1 MMMLTNSSR
10 SLLVCTMIALA
21 AAARH
26 VKMVSS
32 FVVPKGFAP
41 SSSII
46 SRNHVQLMSAAES
59 SQDEVHLSIEY
70 CSGCQWML
78 RSTWMAAEILTTFA
92 NDQSLASVSMLPM
105 SPPLSE
111 GGIFRVTAKNSIKEN
126 ANITTL
132 WDRSVEG
139 RFPESKEIKQLIRD
153 LVDPDKDLGH
163 SDKQKGDTDD
173 DSSSSTEND
182 CLECKE
188 RQQQEEDKKQT
199 PHQQTNDITIP
210 HIFYERNKISIEYS
224 TAPVSSSDNGL
235 YRATFLCNELLSC
248 AYERNAW
255 YKRYQKQV
263 DEQSTVEDAPVI
275 LDCVTLVPNRDLND
289 VLKIQLNDGVV
300 IYDHSKESANDYID
314 ASELRKLVTK
324 TMKGD
329 DDEKSIE
336 MMSDDEAEE
345 ARKYFG
351 VF

>member
-1 MMMLTNSSR
+1 
-10 SLLVCTMIALA
+10 MIALA
-21 AAARH
+21 AVARH
-26 VKMVSS
+26 VKIASS
-32 FVVPKGFAP
+32 FVVPRVVAP

-46 SRNHVQLMSAAES
+46 SRKHVQLSAAES
-59 SQDEVHLSIEY
+59 SQHEIHLSIEY

-92 NDQSLASVSMLPM
+92 NDESLASVSMLPM

-111 GGIFRVTAKNSIKEN
+111 GGIFRITAKNSIEEN
-126 ANITTL
+126 ANITML
-132 WDRSVEG
+132 WDRSVQG
-139 RFPESKEIKQLIRD
+139 RFPESKEVKQLIRD
-153 LVDPDKDLGH
+153 LFDPDKDLGH
-163 SDKQKGDTDD
+163 SDKQNDDTDD
-173 DSSSSTEND
+173 DSSSGKEND
-182 CLECKE
+182 CVECTE
-188 RQQQEEDKKQT
+188 QQQQEEDKKQT
-199 PHQQTNDITIP
+199 SQQPTNGKTIP
-210 HIFYERNKISIEYS
+210 DIFYEKNKISIEYS
-224 TAPVSSSDNGL
+224 SAPVSSSDNGL

-255 YKRYQKQV
+255 YKRYQKQE
-263 DEQSTVEDAPVI
+263 DDCTIEDAPTI

-289 VLKIQLNDGVV
+289 ALKIQLNDEVV
-300 IYDHSKESANDYID
+300 IYDHSKESSADDYID

-324 TMKGD
+324 TIKGD

>member
-1 MMMLTNSSR
+1 
-10 SLLVCTMIALA
+10 
-21 AAARH
+21 
-26 VKMVSS
+26 
-32 FVVPKGFAP
+32 
-41 SSSII
+41 
-46 SRNHVQLMSAAES
+46 
-59 SQDEVHLSIEY
+59 
-70 CSGCQWML
+70 
-78 RSTWMAAEILTTFA
+78 MAAEILTTFA
-92 NDQSLASVSMLPM
+92 KDQSLASVSMLPM

-111 GGIFRVTAKNSIKEN
+111 GGIFRVTAKNSIKEDADN
-126 ANITTL
+126 SNITTL

-163 SDKQKGDTDD
+163 SDKQNDSTDD

-188 RQQQEEDKKQT
+188 RQQQEEDKNQT
-199 PHQQTNDITIP
+199 PQQQTNDITIP
-210 HIFYERNKISIEYS
+210 DLFYERNKISIEYS

>member
-1 MMMLTNSSR
+1 
-10 SLLVCTMIALA
+10 
-21 AAARH
+21 
-26 VKMVSS
+26 
-32 FVVPKGFAP
+32 
-41 SSSII
+41 
-46 SRNHVQLMSAAES
+46 
-59 SQDEVHLSIEY
+59 
-70 CSGCQWML
+70 
-78 RSTWMAAEILTTFA
+78 
-92 NDQSLASVSMLPM
+92 
-105 SPPLSE
+105 
-111 GGIFRVTAKNSIKEN
+111 

-163 SDKQKGDTDD
+163 SDKQKGD

-182 CLECKE
+182 CLECKQQQ
-188 RQQQEEDKKQT
+188 QQQEEKRQT
-199 PHQQTNDITIP
+199 PQQQTNDITIP
-210 HIFYERNKISIEYS
+210 DIFYERNKISIEYS

-275 LDCVTLVPNRDLND
+275 LDCVTLVPNRDLNG
-289 VLKIQLNDGVV
+289 VLKIQLNDEVV
-300 IYDHSKESANDYID
+300 IYDHSKESSTDDYID

-324 TMKGD
+324 TIKGD

-336 MMSDDEAEE
+336 LMSDDEAEE